1 MYFINYINYINYMIY
16 WLLIFFGTIILS
28 LSLSN
33 PFYNLIIKK
42 NVNIGFFPNIMIRAI
57 LFFISIVIILIA
69 LFVQSVI

>member
-1 MYFINYINYINYMIY
+1 MDFINDINYMIY
-16 WLLIFFGTIILS
+16 WLLILFGTIILS

>member
-1 MYFINYINYINYMIY
+1 MYFINYINYMIY
-16 WLLIFFGTIILS
+16 WLIIIFGTIILS

-42 NVNIGFFPNIMIRAI
+42 HVNIGLFPNIIIRII